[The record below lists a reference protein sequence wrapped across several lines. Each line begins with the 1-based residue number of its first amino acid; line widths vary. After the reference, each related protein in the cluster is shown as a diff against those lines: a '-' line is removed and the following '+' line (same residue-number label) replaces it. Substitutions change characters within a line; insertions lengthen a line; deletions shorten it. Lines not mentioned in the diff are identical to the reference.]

1 MFLQS
6 YQTARDKLL
15 YKDGF
20 LLKCLLKICWL
31 VKIHRECIRAK
42 ENFNGKYEIKNPYSG
57 NFRQLFFPFFC
68 QLVLDLKKTVTQF
81 PFIFNLC

>member
-20 LLKCLLKICWL
+20 CWNVCWKFAGSWKFTENVEEQKKIL
-31 VKIHRECIRAK
+31 M
-42 ENFNGKYEIKNPYSG
+42 G
-57 NFRQLFFPFFC
+57 NM
-68 QLVLDLKKTVTQF
+68 K
-81 PFIFNLC
+81 

>member
-20 LLKCLLKICWL
+20 CWN
-31 VKIHRECIRAK
+31 VCWKFEKIHRECKRAK

-57 NFRQLFFPFFC
+57 NFRQLFIPFFC
-68 QLVLDLKKTVTQF
+68 QLVLDLKKNRDTVS
-81 PFIFNLC
+81 IHI

>member
-31 VKIHRECIRAK
+31 VKIHRECKRAK
-42 ENFNGKYEIKNPYSG
+42 ENFNVKYEIKNHYSG
-57 NFRQLFFPFFC
+57 NFRQLFIPFFC
-68 QLVLDLKKTVTQF
+68 
-81 PFIFNLC
+81 